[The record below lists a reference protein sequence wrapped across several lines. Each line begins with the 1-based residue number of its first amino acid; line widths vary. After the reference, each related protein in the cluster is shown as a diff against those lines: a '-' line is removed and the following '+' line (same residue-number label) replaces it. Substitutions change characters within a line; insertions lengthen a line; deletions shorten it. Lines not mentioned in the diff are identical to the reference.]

1 MNKKQIGTW
10 IAIAVLVLAQF
21 YTMVEPAVTFAG
33 DVGAH
38 GGG

>member
-1 MNKKQIGTW
+1 MNKKQITTW
-10 IAIAVLVLAQF
+10 IAIAVIALAQF

-33 DVGAH
+33 GAMGH